1 MVSLFSLYVVLHYV
15 YHCFLYQE
23 LMVWVLQVAFPNLE
37 TLIISHMPNLK
48 IIWHDKFSLGSF
60 TKLQSM
66 TIQFCENL
74 MKIFQV
80 NMLSRFQSSES
91 LIVDDCCLIQEIFEL
106 QGQEVMETHA
116 IIVTQ
121 LKKLFM
127 SRLPRLKHVWN
138 KDP

>member
-1 MVSLFSLYVVLHYV
+1 
-15 YHCFLYQE
+15 
-23 LMVWVLQVAFPNLE
+23 
-37 TLIISHMPNLK
+37 
-48 IIWHDKFSLGSF
+48 
-60 TKLQSM
+60 M
-66 TIQFCENL
+66 TVQFCENL

-80 NMLSRFQSSES
+80 NMLSRFQSLES
-91 LIVDDCCLIQEIFEL
+91 LVVDDCGLVQEIFEL